1 MEKLIQLLIDKHQ
14 LSASEAIDAIRMVT
28 DYFKLKNP
36 SMHKLIDATLENGSD
51 GISGSEDAV

>member
-28 DYFKLKNP
+28 DYLKLKNP
-36 SMHKLIDATLENGSD
+36 SIHKLIDATLENGSD

>member
-28 DYFKLKNP
+28 DYLKLKNP
-36 SMHKLIDATLENGSD
+36 SMHKLIDATLEDGSD